1 MNRDS
6 NNYKKNQ
13 TWLHQK
19 LKSLYSSKTGG
30 KEEVEIQI
38 KGKKYRLDVFDE
50 EKNIVYE
57 IQRSNF
63 GGRFSEKIKSL
74 LCVPE
79 MRVIIVHPI
88 VLNQKVT
95 RMIQEKLVGVTYIKK
110 CTDIYTLFENLV
122 NFKMKF
128 IHAKFGLDVLF
139 IKEHLLKEF
148 MGYWG
153 NTNRKKYKV
162 VQRDLMSVEKIMK
175 FRKKSDF
182 LKILPIGLPNVFTN
196 RELAEKLFVQGGK
209 KKKLRIPGRMTY
221 SLCRLGVL
229 ERVGSKG
236 RAHIFSIAK

>member
-148 MGYWG
+148 
-153 NTNRKKYKV
+153 
-162 VQRDLMSVEKIMK
+162 
-175 FRKKSDF
+175 
-182 LKILPIGLPNVFTN
+182 
-196 RELAEKLFVQGGK
+196 
-209 KKKLRIPGRMTY
+209 
-221 SLCRLGVL
+221 
-229 ERVGSKG
+229 
-236 RAHIFSIAK
+236 

>member
-1 MNRDS
+1 
-6 NNYKKNQ
+6 
-13 TWLHQK
+13 
-19 LKSLYSSKTGG
+19 LYSSKTGG